1 MKIEEHKAILTE
13 LNSEGIEP
21 ARKIELLSKLENDY
35 TLTQAEI
42 TTSNDKITEVE
53 KERNHFAQLSQ
64 KLWLENSATLT
75 DIKDNKGIAGAKEKE
90 IEHQAKR
97 TFDSLAS
104 KF

>member
-75 DIKDNKGIAGAKEKE
+75 DVNKNTEVAGGKKQE
-90 IEHQAKR
+90 IQHQAKR
-97 TFDSLAS
+97 TFQDLMS

>member
-1 MKIEEHKAILTE
+1 MKIDEHKAILTE
-13 LNSEGIEP
+13 LNSETIEP
-21 ARKIELLSKLENDY
+21 SRKMELITQLSNDY
-35 TLTQAEI
+35 TITQAEI
-42 TTSNDKITEVE
+42 TTTNDKVTALE
-53 KERNHFAQLSQ
+53 KDRNHFAELSQ

-75 DIKDNKGIAGAKEKE
+75 DIKTKDVTTNSEKK